1 MCVPMHQDIWIS
13 FCLFPCESHAQSRS
27 NGVSVILYFI
37 DILLHL
43 EFLPILQHVRIPS
56 FVSSC
61 YSTNLSQDSHLKGF
75 QLSFLIFFYSPALR
89 VIQEQSTGPLTNIE
103 VLSLTCWYPIAFQML
118 CRFLIMP
125 AAMPILLSTSL
136 SQKPSAP
143 TTPPRYTNSSHCN
156 PL

>member
-37 DILLHL
+37 DILLQL

-75 QLSFLIFFYSPALR
+75 QLSFLIFYSPALR
-89 VIQEQSTGPLTNIE
+89 VIQEQSTGPLTDIE
-103 VLSLTCWYPIAFQML
+103 VLSLTCWYPIAFL
-118 CRFLIMP
+118 RFLASDSVFFWRCAP
-125 AAMPILLSTSL
+125 YKLLYYYSKCCVDFL
-136 SQKPSAP
+136 
-143 TTPPRYTNSSHCN
+143 
-156 PL
+156 